1 MIPTHYQTDQAS
13 IRHNSL
19 RHGGPV
25 RPRPRKTGVPRNQKV
40 QVRDNRLP
48 GYWREVFIKF

>member
-19 RHGGPV
+19 RHGRPV
-25 RPRPRKTGVPRNQKV
+25 RPRPRKTCVPRNQKV

-48 GYWREVFIKF
+48 RHWREVFIKF